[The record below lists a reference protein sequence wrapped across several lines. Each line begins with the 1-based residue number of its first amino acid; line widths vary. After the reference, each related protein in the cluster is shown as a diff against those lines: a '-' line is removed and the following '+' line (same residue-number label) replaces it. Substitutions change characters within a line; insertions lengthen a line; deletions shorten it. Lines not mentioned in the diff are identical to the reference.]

1 MSHYVVGD
9 IQGCYSEFRQ
19 LLDAIAFEPARDRLW
34 LVGDLVNRGPDSL
47 SVLRTVKSLGAA
59 GTMEFA
65 EKRGPAHAPRGFAP
79 WFEHPTRKSAGTT
92 IFCGHWSTLD
102 LMIAPNVLM
111 LDSGCVWGG
120 PLTAVRLD
128 DGRVFQMPSR
138 AEIA

>member
-19 LLDAIAFEPARDRLW
+19 LLDAIAFE
-34 LVGDLVNRGPDSL
+34 
-47 SVLRTVKSLGAA
+47 
-59 GTMEFA
+59 
-65 EKRGPAHAPRGFAP
+65 
-79 WFEHPTRKSAGTT
+79 PTRKSAGTT

-120 PLTAVRLD
+120 PLTAMRLD

-138 AEIA
+138 AEIAPKPRE